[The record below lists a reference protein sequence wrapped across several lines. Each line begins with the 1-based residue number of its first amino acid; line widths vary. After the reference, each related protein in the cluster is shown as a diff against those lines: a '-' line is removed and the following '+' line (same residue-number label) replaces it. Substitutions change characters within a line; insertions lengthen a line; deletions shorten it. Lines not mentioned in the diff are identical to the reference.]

1 MIGALISLAAAALVA
16 SAPAP
21 SPSPSPSPA
30 PAPEVNPW
38 QVGPAPSAHPTAI
51 GYSFGADFSGVVG
64 GREPLAG
71 ARVAASV
78 TPLRRLWTGVELGH
92 GSAWRG
98 CVSCK
103 TFAATWVARGLLIDR
118 RAVHVAPWSALTFVG
133 GTVEWTPG
141 LAIEA
146 GGRRIRVDTS
156 WPLWSTW
163 DLVMMLRATPELG
176 VTGLWSSRHATRVA
190 VVGVEPAIALTHRVQ
205 LDRWALTATVQVG
218 EEGVL
223 GVVGARFYADF
234 LD

>member
-1 MIGALISLAAAALVA
+1 MTGALISLAAAALVA
-16 SAPAP
+16 AAPA
-21 SPSPSPSPA
+21 PA

-51 GYSFGADFSGVVG
+51 GYSFGVDLSGAVG
-64 GREPLAG
+64 GSEPLAG

-92 GSAWRG
+92 GSAWRS
-98 CVSCK
+98 CVACE
-103 TFAATWVARGLLIDR
+103 TFAATWVARGLVVDH

-133 GTVEWTPG
+133 GAVEWTPG

-146 GGRRIRVDTS
+146 GGRRLRVDTS

-163 DLVMMLRATPELG
+163 DLLMTLRATPELG
-176 VTGLWSSRHATRVA
+176 VTGLWSSRHATRIA
-190 VVGVEPAIALTHRVQ
+190 VVGLEPAVALTHRVQ
-205 LDRWALTATVQVG
+205 LERWALTATVQVG

-223 GVVGARFYADF
+223 GVVGARFYAGF